1 MKFSEVMKDER
12 VNDWIEKY
20 FYLFF
25 IFLFQ
30 FKASGKPVE
39 LLHYIMFSLELVGV
53 GPNTKW
59 DFLVYTKASS

>member
-25 IFLFQ
+25 IFLSQ
-30 FKASGKPVE
+30 FKASGKPDE
-39 LLHYIMFSLELVGV
+39 LLHYIIVFTRISWSGSE
-53 GPNTKW
+53 
-59 DFLVYTKASS
+59 Y